1 LCGFVSHQLLLLLL
15 LRATYLT
22 LFFFFFFLLLSH
34 TIDIYARRLSKWPMQ
49 LSIQPTVNV
58 IAMGTYFS
66 EFNGL
71 LNFQI

>member
-22 LFFFFFFLLLSH
+22 LFFFFFFLLLSN
-34 TIDIYARRLSKWPMQ
+34 TIDIYSRRLSKWPMQ